1 MDRLK
6 SAAKTTRD
14 KLTTTKKEDQPSAS
28 LTVPY
33 ANAPAHDGTS
43 TTGVNDGVIG
53 PRPAIAVEDFAAAPP
68 AQSPRSPVN
77 VHKPLPTSPDAI
89 DAAVRKTVS
98 SPSSSVQDPSKLT
111 VPARESSLPKPIQ
124 KLYNKRP
131 NAGPRQPSIGIRRLP
146 SAQSIG
152 RINTQGGQ
160 NVNALRPAASV
171 PRLNTVDEDSSTRT
185 GSEDGKQTPEDSTL
199 WTRLRHGVQTK
210 LGRRTADNG
219 KGPAPTVSCND
230 YDASM
235 VDVLDTVDPEVA
247 TLTSLT
253 NVQNS
258 LFIPQLGKWIN
269 RRPTYNLRP
278 RPTQMDEID
287 EFDEEVAGAV
297 GDAERRE
304 KRRGAAPSL
313 RRLETDTQTIAT
325 IDSRLSDSRFAVL
338 PEGRD
343 LRGWSVDDKKE
354 LNDHVR
360 HMLHSKRSRFKRQ
373 MRGFGQYIRRPLGF
387 LVTLYAFLITVF
399 GLAWVL
405 FLIGWI
411 NVGGRQ
417 IYLVNVI
424 DNIMVALFAVV
435 GDGLAPFRAVDTYH
449 MAFIARYHHLTWKRR
464 DHEMLPELRDH
475 NDLPATNAPVKPH
488 ETDADVEQAPWE
500 FTMLSPKQQAKLE
513 HHQTKFSNSH
523 TFYKPHETE
532 THFAFPLRLLVAVVV
547 LLDCHSLFQI
557 ALGACT
563 WGIYYKRR
571 PFALTTVILCCS
583 ITCNA
588 TAGLLILI
596 GDKRTRK
603 KDVLERM
610 NRQELTEEA
619 MDIIMEKKE
628 KEKEEREREEES
640 DLDTQPGHSKHGSG
654 VGLMDKIRSPT
665 DVDKRGSGAGLIEK
679 LRIPTES
686 EKRGSGAGLKDK
698 LRSPTDGEKRG
709 SGAGLKDRIGLKR

>member
-14 KLTTTKKEDQPSAS
+14 KLTPTRREDEPSGS
-28 LTVPY
+28 LTVPH
-33 ANAPAHDGTS
+33 ANAFAHDGTS
-43 TTGVNDGVIG
+43 TIGVNEGIIG
-53 PRPAIAVEDFAAAPP
+53 PRPAIAVEDFAAAPSS
-68 AQSPRSPVN
+68 QSPRSPIN
-77 VHKPLPTSPDAI
+77 VHKPLPTSPDVI
-89 DAAVRKTVS
+89 DAAVRKTAS
-98 SPSSSVQDPSKLT
+98 NPSSSAQDPSKLT
-111 VPARESSLPKPIQ
+111 VPTRESSLPEPIQ

-131 NAGPRQPSIGIRRLP
+131 RAGSRQPSIGIRRLP

-152 RINTQGGQ
+152 RVNTQGAGQ
-160 NVNALRPAASV
+160 NVNTLRPAASV
-171 PRLNTVDEDSSTRT
+171 PRMSTVDEASSART
-185 GSEDGKQTPEDSTL
+185 GSEDPKRVEEGSNL
-199 WTRLRHGVQTK
+199 WARIRHGVESR
-210 LGRRTADNG
+210 LGRKSGGNG
-219 KGPAPTVSCND
+219 KGPASTISSND

-278 RPTQMDEID
+278 RPNQMDEID

-297 GDAERRE
+297 GEAERRE
-304 KRRGAAPSL
+304 KWRRDAPSL
-313 RRLETDTQTIAT
+313 QRLETDTQTIAT

-343 LRGWSVDDKKE
+343 LRGWSIEDKKE

-449 MAFIARYHHLTWKRR
+449 MAFIAHYHHLTWKRR

-488 ETDADVEQAPWE
+488 EADVEQAPWE
-500 FTMLSPKQQAKLE
+500 FTMLTPKQQAKLE

-603 KDVLERM
+603 NDVLERM

-619 MDIIMEKKE
+619 MDIIIEKKE
-628 KEKEEREREEES
+628 KEREEES

-654 VGLMDKIRSPT
+654 VGLMDNIRSPT
-665 DVDKRGSGAGLIEK
+665 DVDKRASGAGLIEK
-679 LRIPTES
+679 LRIPTEG
-686 EKRGSGAGLKDK
+686 EKRGSGAGLMEK